1 MSSRVLCVNLR
12 SRRRVRCTRLVSVV
26 RMSRAASP
34 RPQYSTR
41 TILPNILLSSSRRQK
56 LAHRSSHRF
65 SSQLSGRRTRTC
77 IAGSKK
83 PQNLCISHMSG
94 KMWPG
99 PALGGPPRYRFYVLR
114 VTGPFMHLYNVL
126 NNLTLAARDRRVR
139 NNPQF
144 ARFHLW

>member
-1 MSSRVLCVNLR
+1 M
-12 SRRRVRCTRLVSVV
+12 
-26 RMSRAASP
+26 
-34 RPQYSTR
+34 
-41 TILPNILLSSSRRQK
+41 RRQK
-56 LAHRSSHRF
+56 LIFLTKPTSY
-65 SSQLSGRRTRTC
+65 RRPVEARTV
-77 IAGSKK
+77 GF
-83 PQNLCISHMSG
+83 
-94 KMWPG
+94 WPG